1 LKISIITAV
10 LNGARAI
17 GATLESVR
25 EQDYP
30 DIEHIIVDGAS
41 TDDTLAVVK
50 RLGTR
55 VATVVSERDTGV
67 YAAINRGIGLATGDI
82 ILCLHAGDTY
92 QHAGVVSRIVREF
105 ADPEVGMVFAELV
118 MTEPLHPDR
127 VYRHYATPNF
137 TPDQF
142 ARGLMPAHP
151 TLAVRRRIHEEY
163 GGYDPG
169 YRVAGDFDFFVRT
182 IYSGGVKFRYLPEV
196 LVRMPMGGLSNRRW
210 WVPITT
216 TFELQRACRTHGVP
230 TSWPRLLFRIFVK
243 WKTSVLGQDA
253 LAGRTLDDGSV
264 QRMRVLLFANTEWYL
279 YNFRRSL
286 AQMLRSRGHE
296 VILVAPPGPYIRKLE
311 ELGFRCYEAPMG
323 RRSLNPLRE
332 LRLVFW
338 LWRLL
343 RRERIEA
350 VHGFTIKCV
359 VYASIAGRFAATRSG
374 LPVRVNSVTG
384 MGYVFSSD
392 DLAAR
397 LLRPIVKSLLR
408 YSLSGSGSHLILQN
422 QDDRRFFTDVIGL
435 AAAQTSLIAGSGVDL
450 SRFIPADPAVV
461 ASRPTSTV
469 RVLLAARLLWDKGI
483 AEYIEAA
490 RILRKAGK
498 NHELL
503 LAGMPDSGNPAAVPE
518 DDVRHWVAEGLVNW
532 LGHVEDMPALFG
544 TIDIVVLPSYREG
557 FPKTLIEAA
566 ACGLPLITTDVPGC
580 REVITHGVE
589 GLLIPPRDGA
599 ALAAAIDAL
608 ASNPQLRR
616 DQGAAARRRAVAEFD
631 DRSVNERT
639 IAIYER
645 TLRATQERR

>member
-1 LKISIITAV
+1 
-10 LNGARAI
+10 
-17 GATLESVR
+17 
-25 EQDYP
+25 
-30 DIEHIIVDGAS
+30 
-41 TDDTLAVVK
+41 
-50 RLGTR
+50 
-55 VATVVSERDTGV
+55 
-67 YAAINRGIGLATGDI
+67 
-82 ILCLHAGDTY
+82 
-92 QHAGVVSRIVREF
+92 
-105 ADPEVGMVFAELV
+105 
-118 MTEPLHPDR
+118 
-127 VYRHYATPNF
+127 
-137 TPDQF
+137 
-142 ARGLMPAHP
+142 
-151 TLAVRRRIHEEY
+151 
-163 GGYDPG
+163 
-169 YRVAGDFDFFVRT
+169 
-182 IYSGGVKFRYLPEV
+182 
-196 LVRMPMGGLSNRRW
+196 
-210 WVPITT
+210 
-216 TFELQRACRTHGVP
+216 
-230 TSWPRLLFRIFVK
+230 
-243 WKTSVLGQDA
+243 
-253 LAGRTLDDGSV
+253 
-264 QRMRVLLFANTEWYL
+264 
-279 YNFRRSL
+279 
-286 AQMLRSRGHE
+286 
-296 VILVAPPGPYIRKLE
+296 
-311 ELGFRCYEAPMG
+311 MG

-490 RILRKAGK
+490 RILHKAGK

>member
-1 LKISIITAV
+1 MKISIITAV

-41 TDDTLAVVK
+41 TDDTLAVV
-50 RLGTR
+50 RQLGTR

-92 QHAGVVSRIVREF
+92 QHDGVVSRIVREF
-105 ADPEVGMVFAELV
+105 ADPQVGMVFAELV
-118 MTEPLHPDR
+118 MTEPLHPDQ

-151 TLAVRRRIHEEY
+151 TLAVRRRIHEDY

-169 YRVAGDFDFFVRT
+169 YRVAGDFEFFVRT
-182 IYSGGVKFRYLPEV
+182 LYSGGVKFRYLPEV

-216 TFELQRACRTHGVP
+216 TFELQRACRKHGVP

-243 WKTSVLGQDA
+243 WRTSVLGQDA

-332 LRLVFW
+332 LRLVVW

-435 AAAQTSLIAGSGVDL
+435 AAPQTSLIAGSGVDL
-450 SRFIPADPAVV
+450 RRFAPADPATV
-461 ASRPTSTV
+461 ASRPSSTV

-490 RILRKAGK
+490 RLLRAAGK
-498 NHELL
+498 SYELL

-518 DDVRHWVAEGLVNW
+518 DEVRRWVAEGLVNW

-589 GLLIPPRDGA
+589 GLLIPARDGA
-599 ALAAAIDAL
+599 ALAAAIDRL
-608 ASNPQLRR
+608 AADPVLRR
-616 DQGAAARRRAVAEFD
+616 AQGEAARLRAVMEFD

>member
-1 LKISIITAV
+1 MKISIITAV

-67 YAAINRGIGLATGDI
+67 YSAINRGIGLATGDI

-243 WKTSVLGQDA
+243 WRTSVLGQDA

-264 QRMRVLLFANTEWYL
+264 KRMRVLLFANTEWYL

-374 LPVRVNSVTG
+374 LPVRVSSVTG